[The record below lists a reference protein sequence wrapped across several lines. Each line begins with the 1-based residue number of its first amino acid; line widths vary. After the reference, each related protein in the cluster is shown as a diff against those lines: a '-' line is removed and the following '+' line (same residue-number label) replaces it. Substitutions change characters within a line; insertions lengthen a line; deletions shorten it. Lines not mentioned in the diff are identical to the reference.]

1 MAALQPTQT
10 GRRDLKRASL
20 VVAAFL
26 FLSPAA
32 VRAKTLEELLV
43 EKGVITK
50 VEAAGTSGAP
60 AKVYWN
66 QGTRVDVPDQ
76 GFTSSV
82 ATLLQTRYAFTDVS
96 GEDDTPN
103 TSSFDVN
110 RARLIISGTALNRA
124 FAYML
129 SADFVSA
136 PDSDANFG
144 QSPSVRD
151 AYLDWRPCND
161 ETGLRMGA
169 FKTAISRQFNT
180 DQQSMQFADRSRVS
194 EYFTLGRENGGK
206 VFGGLADGVIEASAA
221 VFNGDSAG
229 EGPNGAGVDTQ
240 MTGIASVRV
249 NPTGRMN
256 VAEEGDVDWTEE
268 VATSVG
274 AVYAYADQF
283 ANGGGE
289 GPGADANLVNVDA
302 NVKYLG
308 WALHAEYFNQDI
320 VGDGGDPSG
329 VYVQSGYY
337 LIPKKI
343 EFAARYGYTD
353 CDNGAG
359 QGMCFGMEAVNEA
372 SAYLSYH
379 FWRHNLK
386 AQLGYDFVRMDALQ
400 GVNSRS
406 NRYLFQVSSFF

>member
-1 MAALQPTQT
+1 MTAPQT
-10 GRRDLKRASL
+10 STVGRELKRASV
-20 VVAAFL
+20 VVAV
-26 FLSPAA
+26 LSCLWPTTSP
-32 VRAKTLEELLV
+32 AKTLEELLV

-50 VEAAGTSGAP
+50 VEAAGTSEGT

-66 QGTRVDVPDQ
+66 QGTQVDVPDK

-82 ATLLQTRYAFTDVS
+82 ATLLQTRYAFTDNN
-96 GEDDTPN
+96 GTEDAPN

-124 FAYML
+124 FSYML
-129 SADFVSA
+129 STDFVSA

-144 QSPSVRD
+144 QAPSVRD
-151 AYLDWRPCND
+151 AYLEWRPCSD
-161 ETGLRMGA
+161 ESGLRMGA

-194 EYFTLGRENGGK
+194 EYFTIGRENGAK
-206 VFGGLADGVIEASAA
+206 VFGDLAEGVIEASAA
-221 VFNGDSAG
+221 VFNGDSPG
-229 EGPNGAGVDTQ
+229 EGPNAAGVDTQ

-249 NPTGRMN
+249 NPSGRMN

-268 VATSVG
+268 VATSIG

-283 ANGGGE
+283 ANEDAGAN
-289 GPGADANLVNVDA
+289 GADANLVNVDA

-308 WALHAEYFNQDI
+308 WALHAEYFNQAI

-329 VYVQSGYY
+329 MYVQSGYY
-337 LIPKKI
+337 VIPKRI

-359 QGMCFGMEAVNEA
+359 QGMCTGMDAVNEA

-386 AQLGYDFVRMDALQ
+386 AQLGYDFVKMDALQ
-400 GVNSRS
+400 GTNSRS